1 MSSEMGNPFVSLPI
15 HTCSSRPLSSQG
27 QNLPLNRKMET
38 EVHLFCQAEENIDL
52 SVDDSN
58 SFVTNLPSR
67 NIDSKKYVK
76 CSKTIEKKISSKI
89 TGSSLEHKK
98 LYEASLFLCK
108 EEKFSDFSGGTN
120 IKGKKSLQ
128 IQQHSKKSE
137 ILSPFLKLSKEKMT
151 RKENSLCKFPN
162 HYSVYKTSSPL
173 CTSSS
178 NVWKEEMISNLYLTL
193 YEEVSSGCLYS
204 QELSALQK
212 ACKIF
217 SKIRSGKIY
226 VNDLPIVL
234 CTLRISVSDSEMR
247 QALKSV
253 AIDVNGILDFSN
265 FLKAVNDVSYLVS
278 QDPAFQDALKIFCRI
293 KSGRIATDEIV
304 AVLNSMDIL
313 ISPETLKEVMKHTY
327 TDSNHMVD
335 VGDIIL
341 ILNELQQ
348 QYEDVS
354 IMEGSALDET
364 TSGRKLSN
372 TAECYVQSKKKNSF
386 SPRPSELSISRK
398 LNKKCHQYYSKIMEK
413 NDDLEFKRP
422 KSTWQEREFLDG
434 AKSIDVGFQEPYSKN
449 GINIKK
455 HSDKGEI
462 QDSKSKL
469 QNLKSITSVNKSL
482 DKSDISGISELQKPA
497 VRRHSSLLKQVSPK
511 EKTAINT
518 LVLSDVIKAIDKI
531 KDENVDPEDLNTCL
545 QNFGIYLSKE
555 EFEKIAEVDESDEIK
570 KVNFKEFIGT
580 MMRDTERFSEK
591 LLLSDAIENLNNL
604 SKEKIRVPDLWKTL
618 SSLNSNLKKDEFLA
632 ALNQLTI
639 DDGDTVQF
647 EEFAKVVQNMCDAS
661 RLEELQEVV
670 SAFDLIEGGMIAEK
684 NLEDFL
690 RNVGIKSPKE
700 EAEKIL
706 QSNFVSEDNIV
717 NVKDCLRA
725 LRDTQKFSNF
735 IALNEAINTLV
746 YMKESCP
753 FNKDKH
759 SDVLEN
765 TNRLNFTDDILKEI
779 IDEFSAEGDKDKFY
793 NKTINKNDVAV
804 ISDLQQNLNAIGI
817 CLTDDKIQEA
827 LVNTNPN
834 DEVVHFKD
842 FIRELANS
850 DDFIECQRIEDA
862 WNIIHSVSDGQAEI
876 KDLSS
881 TLKNLEKPLNEEQL
895 KVLLNSATDEGKMI
909 LKVVSNLLT
918 DSAKPSTPFNN
929 LLKEI
934 TVLKSIRNDS
944 MPANELCFKFL
955 SAGIPLSN
963 KAFQEILRQACI
975 DENSE
980 VCLKEIL
987 ENLNTSKPD
996 PVFEEIYTALDTVN
1010 LMNYDRIQ
1018 VNDLENAFDQLGIS
1032 LKPEEHQMLEKTLD
1046 ADGIFSHYKLIFLK

>member
-1 MSSEMGNPFVSLPI
+1 
-15 HTCSSRPLSSQG
+15 
-27 QNLPLNRKMET
+27 
-38 EVHLFCQAEENIDL
+38 
-52 SVDDSN
+52 
-58 SFVTNLPSR
+58 
-67 NIDSKKYVK
+67 
-76 CSKTIEKKISSKI
+76 
-89 TGSSLEHKK
+89 
-98 LYEASLFLCK
+98 
-108 EEKFSDFSGGTN
+108 
-120 IKGKKSLQ
+120 
-128 IQQHSKKSE
+128 
-137 ILSPFLKLSKEKMT
+137 
-151 RKENSLCKFPN
+151 
-162 HYSVYKTSSPL
+162 
-173 CTSSS
+173 
-178 NVWKEEMISNLYLTL
+178 
-193 YEEVSSGCLYS
+193 
-204 QELSALQK
+204 
-212 ACKIF
+212 
-217 SKIRSGKIY
+217 
-226 VNDLPIVL
+226 
-234 CTLRISVSDSEMR
+234 MR

-253 AIDVNGILDFSN
+253 AIDVNGILDFSS

-327 TDSNHMVD
+327 IDSNHMVD
-335 VGDIIL
+335 VGDIIF

-354 IMEGSALDET
+354 IMEGSASDET

-372 TAECYVQSKKKNSF
+372 IAECYVQCKKKNSF
-386 SPRPSELSISRK
+386 FPRPSEPSISRK
-398 LNKKCHQYYSKIMEK
+398 LNKECHQYYSKIIEK

-422 KSTWQEREFLDG
+422 KSTLQEREFLDG
-434 AKSIDVGFQEPYSKN
+434 TKSIDVGFQEPYSKN
-449 GINIKK
+449 GVNIKK

-462 QDSKSKL
+462 HDSKSKP

-482 DKSDISGISELQKPA
+482 DNSDISGISEFQKPA

-518 LVLSDVIKAIDKI
+518 LVLSDVIKATDKI
-531 KDENVDPEDLNTCL
+531 KDENVDCEDLNTCL
-545 QNFGIYLSKE
+545 QNFGIYLSKK
-555 EFEKIAEVDESDEIK
+555 EFEKIADGKK

-604 SKEKIRVPDLWKTL
+604 GKERIRVPDLWNTL

-632 ALNQLTI
+632 ALNQLTV

-647 EEFAKVVQNMCDAS
+647 EEFAKVVKNMCDAS
-661 RLEELQEVV
+661 RLEELQEIV
-670 SAFDLIEGGMIAEK
+670 SAFDLVEGGMIAEK

-700 EAEKIL
+700 DAEKIL
-706 QSNFVSEDNIV
+706 QSNFVSEDNMV
-717 NVKDCLRA
+717 NAKDCMRA

-735 IALNEAINTLV
+735 IALNEAINTLDH
-746 YMKESCP
+746 MKESYQ

-765 TNRLNFTDDILKEI
+765 TNRLYFTDGILKEI

-804 ISDLQQNLNAIGI
+804 ISDLQKNLNAIGI

-842 FIRELANS
+842 FIRELANT
-850 DDFIECQRIEDA
+850 DDFIECQRIEDV
-862 WNIIHSVSDGQAEI
+862 WNIVHSVSDGQVEI

-881 TLKNLEKPLNEEQL
+881 TLNSLEKPLNEEQL
-895 KVLLNSATDEGKMI
+895 TVLLNSATDEGKMI

-934 TVLKSIRNDS
+934 TVLKSIRNDN
-944 MPANELCFKFL
+944 MPVNELCSKFL

-963 KAFQEILRQACI
+963 QTFQEILRQASI

-980 VCLKEIL
+980 VCLKDIL

-996 PVFEEIYTALDTVN
+996 PIFEEIYSALHTAN
-1010 LMNYDRIQ
+1010 LMNYDKIQ
-1018 VNDLENAFDQLGIS
+1018 VNDLENAFDHLNIS

-1046 ADGIFSHYKLIFLK
+1046 ADGIFNHYKLIFLIK

>member
-1 MSSEMGNPFVSLPI
+1 
-15 HTCSSRPLSSQG
+15 
-27 QNLPLNRKMET
+27 MET

-52 SVDDSN
+52 SDDDSN

-89 TGSSLEHKK
+89 RGSSLEHKK

-120 IKGKKSLQ
+120 IRGKRTLQ

-137 ILSPFLKLSKEKMT
+137 ILSPFLKLPKEKMT
-151 RKENSLCKFPN
+151 RRENSISKLPN

-178 NVWKEEMISNLYLTL
+178 NTLEKEMVKNFFRKLIDL
-193 YEEVSSGCLYS
+193 EVTGSRQTYVCA
-204 QELSALQK
+204 ALQK

-234 CTLRISVSDSEMR
+234 CTLRISVNDSEMR

-253 AIDVNGILDFSN
+253 AID
-265 FLKAVNDVSYLVS
+265 
-278 QDPAFQDALKIFCRI
+278 AFQDALKIFCRI

-327 TDSNHMVD
+327 IDSNHMVD
-335 VGDIIL
+335 VGDIIF

-354 IMEGSALDET
+354 IMEGSASDET

-372 TAECYVQSKKKNSF
+372 IAECYVQCKKKNSF
-386 SPRPSELSISRK
+386 FPRPSEPSISRK
-398 LNKKCHQYYSKIMEK
+398 LNKECHQYYSKIIEK

-422 KSTWQEREFLDG
+422 KSTLQEREFLDG
-434 AKSIDVGFQEPYSKN
+434 TKSIDVGFQEPYSKN
-449 GINIKK
+449 GVNIKK

-462 QDSKSKL
+462 HDSKSKP

-482 DKSDISGISELQKPA
+482 DNSDISGISEFQKPA

-518 LVLSDVIKAIDKI
+518 LGSLESRRSAFFWNYLFYNSFKQVGRMSIVNFYGEEYTGSFLCDTVTALKGIEFQNDEMATCSSYNVKVAETGLLSDVIKATDKI
-531 KDENVDPEDLNTCL
+531 KDENVDCEDLNTCL
-545 QNFGIYLSKE
+545 QNFGIYLSKK
-555 EFEKIAEVDESDEIK
+555 EFEKIADGSEIGKKK

-604 SKEKIRVPDLWKTL
+604 GKERIRVPDLWNTL

-632 ALNQLTI
+632 ALNQLTV

-647 EEFAKVVQNMCDAS
+647 EEFAKVVKNMCDAS
-661 RLEELQEVV
+661 RLEELQEIV
-670 SAFDLIEGGMIAEK
+670 SAFDLVEGGMIAEK

-700 EAEKIL
+700 DAEKIL
-706 QSNFVSEDNIV
+706 QSNFVSEDNMV
-717 NVKDCLRA
+717 NAKDCMRA

-735 IALNEAINTLV
+735 I
-746 YMKESCP
+746 
-753 FNKDKH
+753 
-759 SDVLEN
+759 
-765 TNRLNFTDDILKEI
+765 
-779 IDEFSAEGDKDKFY
+779 
-793 NKTINKNDVAV
+793 
-804 ISDLQQNLNAIGI
+804 
-817 CLTDDKIQEA
+817 
-827 LVNTNPN
+827 
-834 DEVVHFKD
+834 
-842 FIRELANS
+842 
-850 DDFIECQRIEDA
+850 
-862 WNIIHSVSDGQAEI
+862 
-876 KDLSS
+876 
-881 TLKNLEKPLNEEQL
+881 
-895 KVLLNSATDEGKMI
+895 
-909 LKVVSNLLT
+909 
-918 DSAKPSTPFNN
+918 
-929 LLKEI
+929 
-934 TVLKSIRNDS
+934 
-944 MPANELCFKFL
+944 
-955 SAGIPLSN
+955 
-963 KAFQEILRQACI
+963 
-975 DENSE
+975 
-980 VCLKEIL
+980 
-987 ENLNTSKPD
+987 
-996 PVFEEIYTALDTVN
+996 
-1010 LMNYDRIQ
+1010 
-1018 VNDLENAFDQLGIS
+1018 
-1032 LKPEEHQMLEKTLD
+1032 
-1046 ADGIFSHYKLIFLK
+1046 